1 MHLVQSFH
9 DLLTQIGPGLEI
21 SRSPYD
27 TAWVARL
34 AELDIAMG
42 QQALDWLR
50 GNQLSDGSW
59 GSVEPKYAHER
70 VICTL
75 AAMTT
80 LAARGASCD
89 QVALQC
95 AKNALE
101 DLSRELSS
109 DPAGETIGFEM
120 IVPSLLDEAKELG
133 LINSSLDKSLGHLAQ
148 YRAAKLAAL
157 PDRVIDRTVT
167 VAFSAEMVGLDGLH
181 LLDLERLRE
190 ANGSVAYSPA
200 ATSFFAYHVQPGDP
214 AALDYLS
221 TVIDGGSVPY
231 IAPIEIFEIAW
242 TLWNLELAG
251 LLDAETMALCQPHL
265 DAMEVE
271 WQAGRGSS
279 ACAGL
284 TLAESDTTS
293 MVYKVMHRLGRPVDL
308 EGILNYEEDK
318 HFRCFS
324 LEANPSLSANIH
336 VLDALRC
343 AGLGPENPAVR
354 KVLDFLQR
362 TQTLQ
367 MIWFD
372 KWHASPYYP
381 TTHAV
386 IACCGMVNDLVK
398 DSVYW
403 IIATQRPNGAWGHY
417 GPTAEETAYCLQAL
431 VVWKRCGGEVP
442 DTVLMRG
449 ATWLAHHM
457 EPPYPSLWI
466 GKCLYCPTL
475 VTRSTIL
482 SALLMVESEIGG

>member
-1 MHLVQSFH
+1 
-9 DLLTQIGPGLEI
+9 
-21 SRSPYD
+21 
-27 TAWVARL
+27 
-34 AELDIAMG
+34 MG

-59 GSVEPKYAHER
+59 GNVEPKYAHER

-80 LAARGASCD
+80 LGARGEAND
-89 QVALQC
+89 RVALQC

-101 DLSRELSS
+101 ELSKELSS

-120 IVPSLLDEAKELG
+120 IVPSLIDEAKALG
-133 LINSSLDKSLGHLAQ
+133 LVNCALDKSLGHLAQ
-148 YRAAKLAAL
+148 FRAAKLAAL
-157 PDRVIDRTVT
+157 PDKVIDRTVT
-167 VAFSAEMVGLDGLH
+167 VAFSSEMVGLDGLH

-200 ATSFFAYHVQPGDP
+200 ATTFFAYHVQRGDP
-214 AALDYLS
+214 DALAYLQ
-221 TVIDGGSVPY
+221 TVIDDGSVPY

-265 DAMEVE
+265 DAMEKE
-271 WQAGRGSS
+271 WQAGRGIS

-308 EGILNYEEDK
+308 EGILYYEEDSY
-318 HFRCFS
+318 FRCFA

-343 AGLGPENPAVR
+343 AGLGPEHPTVS
-354 KVLDFLQR
+354 KVLDFLKR

-381 TTHAV
+381 TAHAV
-386 IACCGMVNDLVK
+386 IACCGMVDDLVR
-398 DSVYW
+398 DSAYW
-403 IIATQRPNGAWGHY
+403 ILSTQRPNGAWGHY

-431 VVWKRCGGEVP
+431 VIWRRCGGQVP
-442 DTVLMRG
+442 LEALKRG

-457 EPPYPSLWI
+457 DPPYASLWI

-475 VTRSTIL
+475 VIRSAIL